1 MKVLLLEDDTRLA
14 ALTARGLRRRG
25 HAVDVAERVEDA
37 RWLARESVYDV
48 LVLDV
53 MLPDGD
59 GFTFC
64 AELRTEECWS
74 PVLMLTARD
83 AVDDRVRG
91 LDVGADDYLVK
102 PFAFAELE
110 ARLRALARRGTTRRP
125 TVLEL
130 GDVRLDPASR
140 QVTAGKQELELTA
153 REFTLLEYFLRHPDE
168 ALSRSRIIEEV
179 WDWAFEGNPRIVD
192 VYVGAIRKALGRGVA
207 RPRLEAVR
215 RVGYA
220 LRAPARWDRAIDA
233 PGTP

>member
-1 MKVLLLEDDTRLA
+1 MKNLLLEDDARLA
-14 ALTARGLRRRG
+14 ELTMRGLRRRG
-25 HAVDVAERVEDA
+25 HAVDGAATIEDA
-37 RWLARESVYDV
+37 RWLAHESVYDV

-59 GFTFC
+59 GFSFC
-64 AELRTEECWS
+64 AELRAEERWS
-74 PVLMLTARD
+74 PVLLLTARD

-110 ARLRALARRGTTRRP
+110 ARLRALVRRGATKRP
-125 TVLEL
+125 TVLTL
-130 GDVRLDPASR
+130 GDVKLDPASR
-140 QVTAGKQELELTA
+140 RVTAGAKDLELTA
-153 REFTLLEYFLRHPDE
+153 REFALLEYFLRHPDE
-168 ALSRSRIIEEV
+168 ALTRGRIIEEV

-220 LRAPARWDRAIDA
+220 LRPPTRRSVVDL